1 MKCAT
6 ITKSEQ
12 PDSDSWL
19 TAHCRTSYGLAPMST
34 CKRGGLGRTKRHLGL
49 PAMNDCGTQD
59 LAWLPPYGL
68 RYACKFRAT
77 STLPGP
83 LREFTRKLD
92 FLRSSRLPRDGES
105 ASRTGSS
112 DPHRMRLELPIL
124 RFFISRPL
132 VALDGG
138 SFRYGARDT
147 NPTDLTQSRPEAR
160 PPKCVWN
167 RFLQYQP

>member
-1 MKCAT
+1 MLLSLKRSNSTAT
-6 ITKSEQ
+6 AGSRRSVASLPVRAYVHVPTWV
-12 PDSDSWL
+12 WL
-19 TAHCRTSYGLAPMST
+19 RRRKGYRGLS
-34 CKRGGLGRTKRHLGL
+34 
-49 PAMNDCGTQD
+49 AMNDCGARNV
-59 LAWLPPYGL
+59 AWLSPYAL

-167 RFLQYQP
+167 RFLKYQP